1 MQDALRKEK
10 EIFTYNDYLTWP
22 DEERWEIIDGIA
34 YAMSP
39 APKPYHQRIS
49 HTISGLF
56 FVALTGKPCR
66 TYAAPTDVVFSEK
79 DVVQP
84 DVFVVCDPKKIT
96 DDNIQGAPDLIIEIL
111 SPSTADK
118 DRTVKKDLY
127 ARNGVKEYL
136 IVDPH
141 YQCVYRYIL
150 GSDGKYLNMNILT
163 HRKNCRWSLCRD

>member
-1 MQDALRKEK
+1 MIIMQDALRKEK

-49 HTISGLF
+49 VNASELLNA
-56 FVALTGKPCR
+56 ALREKKCKV
-66 TYAAPTDVVFSEK
+66 YAAPADVIFSEK

-111 SPSTADK
+111 SPSTSDK

-127 ARNGVKEYL
+127 ERNGVKEYL
-136 IVDPH
+136 IFDPH

-150 GSDGKYLNMNILT
+150 GSDGKYLEYEYF
-163 HRKNCRWSLCRD
+163 